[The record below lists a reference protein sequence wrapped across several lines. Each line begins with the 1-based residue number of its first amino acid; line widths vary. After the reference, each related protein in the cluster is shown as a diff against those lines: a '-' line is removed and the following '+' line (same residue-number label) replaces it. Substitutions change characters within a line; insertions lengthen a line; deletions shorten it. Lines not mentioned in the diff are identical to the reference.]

1 MSISRLRVLGTS
13 VSWLPWWVRVR
24 ESARNG
30 FAKSGMTMG
39 MCRLV
44 RGDMKFLGS
53 SKSMSRMVENAVV
66 VCLETSIGICLG
78 LTDDGAR
85 CPTNCDDRS
94 GQIPINGRYP
104 ARGEGTEVIEDLPS
118 SGDGGSKWE
127 NRALPGQG
135 DACLRLGDRF

>member
-1 MSISRLRVLGTS
+1 
-13 VSWLPWWVRVR
+13 VR
-24 ESARNG
+24 EPAGKG

-44 RGDMKFLGS
+44 RGDMKFLDS
-53 SKSMSRMVENAVV
+53 SKSMSMMVESAVV
-66 VCLETSIGICLG
+66 ICLETSIGMCLG
-78 LTDDGAR
+78 LIGGGAR
-85 CPTNCDDRS
+85 CPTDCDDRL
-94 GQIPINGRYP
+94 GQIPMNGRYP

-118 SGDGGSKWE
+118 SGDGGSKRE